1 MMFKRVNF
9 WVLAISLIVQP
20 ILLNQASADR
30 IKDLTSVAGAR
41 PNQLIGYGLVVG
53 LQGTGDKD
61 KIFLPLKA

>member
-53 LQGTGDKD
+53 LQGTGD
-61 KIFLPLKA
+61 

>member
-9 WVLAISLIVQP
+9 WVLVASLVLQP
-20 ILLNQASADR
+20 IMLNQASADR

-53 LQGTGDKD
+53 LQGTGD
-61 KIFLPLKA
+61 